1 MGGGAFHS
9 LRWSFLTLSV
19 SAVAR
24 PATNGPPGAPGGLE
38 AGSFSPIFCPL
49 HLCTFCTLLVTG
61 LSQSRDCHPGG
72 QWGKYSHY
80 RMILYLETEKIILL
94 FSYCKLNTN
103 QHLHTYTHTHSQ
115 SGQRGGHRRL
125 LLRAGAGGG
134 CNAFISLW
142 FRQRILPRA
151 ASLPTLHLVLD
162 MPPAVGEFPFQEPT
176 TPKERN
182 YPSAPKTRTR
192 AKFLG
197 TLNAA
202 R

>member
-19 SAVAR
+19 PAVAR
-24 PATNGPPGAPGGLE
+24 PATNRPPGAPGGLE

-80 RMILYLETEKIILL
+80 RMILYLETEKIIPL
-94 FSYCKLNTN
+94 FSYYKLNTN
-103 QHLHTYTHTHSQ
+103 QNLHTYTHTHSR

-125 LLRAGAGGG
+125 LLRAGGGG
-134 CNAFISLW
+134 RLQCIHFPLVEAENSSMGCKLAHTAFG
-142 FRQRILPRA
+142 FRHA
-151 ASLPTLHLVLD
+151 TCSW
-162 MPPAVGEFPFQEPT
+162 
-176 TPKERN
+176 
-182 YPSAPKTRTR
+182 
-192 AKFLG
+192 
-197 TLNAA
+197 
-202 R
+202 

>member
-1 MGGGAFHS
+1 MVLPHLVRSCGC
-9 LRWSFLTLSV
+9 
-19 SAVAR
+19 
-24 PATNGPPGAPGGLE
+24 E
-38 AGSFSPIFCPL
+38 ASHKRTTGSSWRVGSGSFSPIFCPL

-80 RMILYLETEKIILL
+80 RMILYLETEKIIPL
-94 FSYCKLNTN
+94 FSYYKLNTN
-103 QHLHTYTHTHSQ
+103 QNLHTYTHTHSR

-125 LLRAGAGGG
+125 LLRARAGGS

-142 FRQRILPRA
+142 LRQRILPRA

-192 AKFLG
+192 AKFPG